1 MTLNKFSSNT
11 TSANASRP
19 VCLITG
25 ASRGIGKAIAKAFA
39 QAGYDLIL
47 TCSKTLPELEL
58 FAQELEKTSQSRTCH
73 HEASNIAMEV
83 PSPTDP
89 SSSTADVRRSD
100 ASDTSMEICRSSA
113 SDASTGI
120 RCQAYQV
127 DAGDPAQVEALFHR
141 ISRLDVLINNAGIS
155 YVGLLHEMTPE
166 EWRRVLSTNLD
177 SCFYASKYA
186 VPLMLQSHAGRIINI
201 SSVWGNVGASMEVAY
216 SASKGGI
223 NAFTK
228 ALAKELAP
236 SNIQVN
242 AIACGVI
249 DTSMNACFSVED
261 MDALVA
267 EIPADRI
274 GDPSEVAALALQLAT
289 APSYLT
295 GQIITMDGGWT

>member
-1 MTLNKFSSNT
+1 MIVSNT
-11 TSANASRP
+11 IPSNRNPINESRP

-47 TCSKTLPELEL
+47 TCSKTLPELEA
-58 FAQELEKTSQSRTCH
+58 FAQELN
-73 HEASNIAMEV
+73 A
-83 PSPTDP
+83 
-89 SSSTADVRRSD
+89 
-100 ASDTSMEICRSSA
+100 
-113 SDASTGI
+113 GI
-120 RCQAYQV
+120 HCQAYQV
-127 DAGDPAQVEALFHR
+127 DASDPAQVEALFQKV
-141 ISRLDVLINNAGIS
+141 SRLDVLVNNAGIS
-155 YVGLLHEMTPE
+155 YVGLLHEMSPE

-177 SCFYASKYA
+177 SCFYTCKYA
-186 VPLMLQSHAGRIINI
+186 IPLMLQNHAGRIINI

-228 ALAKELAP
+228 GLAKELAP
-236 SNIQVN
+236 SNVQVN

-249 DTSMNACFSVED
+249 DTSMNACFSKED
-261 MDALVA
+261 MDSLVA

-289 APSYLT
+289 APAYLT
-295 GQIITMDGGWT
+295 GQVITLDGGWT